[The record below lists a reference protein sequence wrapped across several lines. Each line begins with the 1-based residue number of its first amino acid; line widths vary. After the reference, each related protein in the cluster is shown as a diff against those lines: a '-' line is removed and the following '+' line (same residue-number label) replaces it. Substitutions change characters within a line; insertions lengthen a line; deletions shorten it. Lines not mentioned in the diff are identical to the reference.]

1 MFHFFLSRMFIVVA
15 VIKRAKI
22 RSHTYEERRGTFHF
36 TLNLLKTGWNTQMF
50 LKFCTLYQ
58 WLLWISFPFSTVFS
72 LSSLKAFIKRTTN
85 TTFRWEGLDGF
96 LFICTIFRIVFSIG
110 SKTFISFRLSSQVFI
125 HSCVGPHT
133 WIDNCV
139 LRATLLDQFK
149 GDVSLNGCSF
159 VFSTNK
165 CAYQFPWTD
174 MGGKCLILESF
185 L

>member
-1 MFHFFLSRMFIVVA
+1 MRKGVEPFISLWICLRQAETPKCFLNFALCISDFSELVFLSVL
-15 VIKRAKI
+15 
-22 RSHTYEERRGTFHF
+22 Y
-36 TLNLLKTGWNTQMF
+36 F
-50 LKFCTLYQ
+50 LSV
-58 WLLWISFPFSTVFS
+58 LW
-72 LSSLKAFIKRTTN
+72 KFIKRTTN

-96 LFICTIFRIVFSIG
+96 LFICTIFRIVFSFG